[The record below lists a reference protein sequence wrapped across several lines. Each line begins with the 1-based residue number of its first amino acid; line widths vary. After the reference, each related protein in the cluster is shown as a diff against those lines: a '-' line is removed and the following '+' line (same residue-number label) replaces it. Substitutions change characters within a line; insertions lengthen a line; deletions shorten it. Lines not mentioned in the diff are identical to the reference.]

1 MDQGDGQAQGDTVVA
16 PAKGVRFAIFTCAII
31 LFVGMLFV
39 ARNFFLPLVLAF
51 LVALTLS
58 PIVRAGRKRGVPT
71 FITSAV
77 LVLTLSL
84 TVVVGVGLLTRPVSN
99 WIQEAPRISYQLRE
113 KLYELRQ
120 SVEQVSQASK
130 EVERL
135 TEAAQ
140 DPEVQRVSVETP
152 GFLPSAADDVV
163 AVLSMMLL
171 TAILILFLLGSSEM
185 IYEKIVRVLPTMT
198 DKKRALRLIFDIERT
213 VSRYLLSITLI
224 NIALGVFVGAAMW
237 LLGVPSPILW
247 GVAAATLNFLPYVG
261 NLIGIALVAMVSLV
275 SFPTLTEA
283 LLPPL
288 AYLTLTSLEGQ
299 LITPLLLG
307 RNLEMNAVAI
317 LISLAFWGWLWG
329 LAGMLIA
336 VPLLIVMK
344 AICEHFDELKGIAE
358 FLSRAARVHHHPEPE
373 PAGGEGA
380 AGGAVEGATGKAAE

>member
-1 MDQGDGQAQGDTVVA
+1 MSQGDEQMQSERVPLLSGT
-16 PAKGVRFAIFTCAII
+16 GVRFAIFTCAII
-31 LFVGMLFV
+31 LFVGMLYI
-39 ARNFFLPLVLAF
+39 ARDLLLPLTLAF

-58 PIVRAGRKRGVPT
+58 PIVRAGRKRGVPPFAT
-71 FITSAV
+71 AAV
-77 LVLTLSL
+77 LVLTLTL
-84 TVVVGVGLLTRPVSN
+84 TIVVGLGLLTRPVTN
-99 WIQEAPRISYQLRE
+99 WIQEAPRISYELRS

-130 EVERL
+130 EVEKL
-135 TEAAQ
+135 TESAK
-140 DPEVQRVSVETP
+140 DPEVQRVSVEQP
-152 GFLPSAADDVV
+152 GFLPSAADDLV
-163 AVLSMMLL
+163 AVLSMLLL

-224 NIALGVFVGAAMW
+224 NVGLGFFVGSAMW
-237 LLGVPSPILW
+237 LLGVPSPVLW

-288 AYLTLTSLEGQ
+288 AYLALTSLEGQ
-299 LITPLLLG
+299 LVTPLLLG

-317 LISLAFWGWLWG
+317 LIALAFWGWLWG

-344 AICEHFDELKGIAE
+344 AVCEHFEDTRAIAE
-358 FLSRAARVHHHPEPE
+358 FLSRGTRPIHHEPDTPLSGPAKAPPQAAD
-373 PAGGEGA
+373 
-380 AGGAVEGATGKAAE
+380 

>member
-1 MDQGDGQAQGDTVVA
+1 MVEENGQAGVETVAVRGS
-16 PAKGVRFAIFTCAII
+16 KGVRFAIFTCAII
-31 LFVGMLFV
+31 LFVGMLYV
-39 ARNFFLPLVLAF
+39 ARNFFLPLMLAF

-58 PIVRAGRKRGVPT
+58 PIVRMGLKRGIPAFVT
-71 FITSAV
+71 AAV
-77 LVLTLSL
+77 LVVTLAATITL
-84 TVVVGVGLLTRPVSN
+84 GIALLTRPVTQ
-99 WIQEAPRISYQLRE
+99 WVQEAPRITYELRI

-120 SVEQVSQASK
+120 SVAEVSEASK
-130 EVERL
+130 RVEEL
-135 TEAAQ
+135 TDTAK
-140 DPEVQRVSVETP
+140 DPEVQRVAVEQP
-152 GFLPSAADDVV
+152 GFLPSAADDLV

-171 TAILILFLLGSSEM
+171 TAILIMFLLGSSEL

-224 NIALGVFVGAAMW
+224 NVGLGCFVGSAMW
-237 LLGVPSPILW
+237 LLGVPSPLLW
-247 GVAAATLNFLPYVG
+247 GVAAAALNYLPYVG
-261 NLIGIALVAMVSLV
+261 NLIGIGLVAVVSIV

-317 LISLAFWGWLWG
+317 LVALAFWGWLWG

-344 AICEHFDELKGIAE
+344 AICEHFEDLRPVGE
-358 FLSRAARVHHHPEPE
+358 FLSRAARVAHPERE
-373 PAGGEGA
+373 PGEDGGRASATA
-380 AGGAVEGATGKAAE
+380 AD